1 MTITVRRDE
10 VLVALKAGLDG
21 VRAVESLK
29 EHLAVVL
36 VPGEVQAD
44 EAGELL
50 RVDREHVLLRAET
63 VADKRTA
70 GNLEAL
76 PPGLKS
82 DLPAV
87 VALLGLK
94 NRRELAAL
102 RVLTEKQGRRV
113 TVTVG
118 LDAFLRLVDQD
129 LGDRG
134 RGRTDK
140 DRRPGGDNRRVDVG
154 KYAGVVDEVAE
165 PEHLSTERAR
175 ASHVI
180 VRRRTTGS
188 SRQRDRARS
197 AVDAGDRG
205 GAANGRR
212 RAVDDVHRLVDEE
225 ITHL

>member
-21 VRAVESLK
+21 VRAVERLE

-94 NRRELAAL
+94 NRRVFFEDPAT
-102 RVLTEKQGRRV
+102 TEKQGRRV
-113 TVTVG
+113 TVPDG
-118 LDAFLRLVDQD
+118 LAAFLRL
-129 LGDRG
+129 
-134 RGRTDK
+134 
-140 DRRPGGDNRRVDVG
+140 
-154 KYAGVVDEVAE
+154 A
-165 PEHLSTERAR
+165 
-175 ASHVI
+175 
-180 VRRRTTGS
+180 
-188 SRQRDRARS
+188 
-197 AVDAGDRG
+197 
-205 GAANGRR
+205 
-212 RAVDDVHRLVDEE
+212 
-225 ITHL
+225 